1 MMYTG
6 IGNYDWWE
14 DERNKIELE
23 QEENRGRPHVIKEDD
38 NNEDGC
44 ANP

>member
-1 MMYTG
+1 MKP
-6 IGNYDWWE
+6 
-14 DERNKIELE
+14 DEELE
-23 QEENRGRPHVIKEDD
+23 QEENRGRPQLIKEDD